1 MKLKNVSHSVNDLYW
16 FILPLILPGLLER
29 FDLSYGK
36 AGGILTLFLAVGGIG
51 SFISGKI
58 SDSLGRKEILGY
70 GFLLS
75 AVGFIAS
82 GFAPSLRIFLVII
95 AITALGVSTFHPVMY
110 AVIDETVT
118 VGKGKTLGIYEAFG
132 TGAILLMYSI
142 NGFLISRIGIRGV
155 LIVTA
160 LPALVMGFIFLLT
173 KSILPALTSTKK
185 IRKYEKKNSGL
196 FMVFLLFIASIITRV
211 FTVTAVLNFLP
222 ILFIKYLGFPQSSA
236 LYISSLFFAGGII
249 GSVYIG
255 KISDSGDSISILIYS
270 SIFIV
275 FSIFVFSFS
284 MPRFIYPLSI
294 FILGFA
300 GSGAF
305 VNQNLLMTRLGAH
318 LGKGEV
324 FGILTAVV
332 TFTSAVSPAVF
343 GMSIDKWGFSTALLL
358 FIIPAAFGIVLLIIV
373 GKRMKTLK
381 IPS

>member
-1 MKLKNVSHSVNDLYW
+1 M
-16 FILPLILPGLLER
+16 ER

-173 KSILPALTSTKK
+173 KA
-185 IRKYEKKNSGL
+185 Y
-196 FMVFLLFIASIITRV
+196 
-211 FTVTAVLNFLP
+211 
-222 ILFIKYLGFPQSSA
+222 FP
-236 LYISSLFFAGGII
+236 
-249 GSVYIG
+249 
-255 KISDSGDSISILIYS
+255 
-270 SIFIV
+270 
-275 FSIFVFSFS
+275 
-284 MPRFIYPLSI
+284 R
-294 FILGFA
+294 
-300 GSGAF
+300 
-305 VNQNLLMTRLGAH
+305 
-318 LGKGEV
+318 
-324 FGILTAVV
+324 
-332 TFTSAVSPAVF
+332 
-343 GMSIDKWGFSTALLL
+343 
-358 FIIPAAFGIVLLIIV
+358 
-373 GKRMKTLK
+373 
-381 IPS
+381 